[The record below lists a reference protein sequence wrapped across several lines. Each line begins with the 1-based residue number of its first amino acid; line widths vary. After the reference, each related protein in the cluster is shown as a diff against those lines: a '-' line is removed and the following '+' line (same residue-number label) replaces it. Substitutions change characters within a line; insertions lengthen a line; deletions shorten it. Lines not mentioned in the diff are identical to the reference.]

1 MNWELRIDGIVK
13 KQLDRI
19 PKKQSTRLFG
29 IIQELASNPY
39 AGDIEK
45 MEGTDDLWR
54 RRIGSYRIKYE
65 ISGIA
70 KIVHVISVQRRASS
84 TY

>member
-19 PKKQSTRLFG
+19 PKKQNRRLFG
-29 IIQELASNPY
+29 IIQELAANPC

-65 ISGIA
+65 VNVIEKRI
-70 KIVHVISVQRRASS
+70 HVISVQRRASN